1 MVKER
6 KVVQKVSLARSP
18 GRRRFMLLL
27 AVGLIVGGAITWLV
41 QDHVLGTAEP
51 HLYAVGDVPA
61 ADCIL
66 VPGARIYSDGEP
78 YPMLVD
84 RLAVAKRLFESGKA
98 PRVLVS
104 GRGGGSLGVDE
115 VASMRRW
122 LERHGVPAD
131 CIQEDPVGLRT
142 LDSLLHCRDVYQHR
156 SVIVAS
162 NDFHVPRMIFLGL
175 HFGLETHGVV
185 APPLHQYSLMTLIK
199 NRGREVLARGRA
211 CLDAYWTGV
220 K

>member
-1 MVKER
+1 MVKEP
-6 KVVQKVSLARSP
+6 KVVQKVSVARSP
-18 GRRRFMLLL
+18 WWRRFMLFL

-41 QDHVLGTAEP
+41 QDHVFATAEP

-84 RLAVAKRLFESGKA
+84 RLAVAIALFELGKA
-98 PRVLVS
+98 PRILVS
-104 GRGGGSLGVDE
+104 GRGGGSIGVDE

-122 LERHGVPAD
+122 LERRGVPAD
-131 CIQEDPVGLRT
+131 CIQEDPLGLRT
-142 LDSLLHCRDVYQHR
+142 LDSLRRCRDVYQHR

-162 NDFHVPRMIFLGL
+162 NGFHVPRMIFLGL

-185 APPLHQYSLMTLIK
+185 APPLYEYSLMTLIK

-211 CLDAYWTGV
+211 WFDVYWTRIE
-220 K
+220 